1 MTVNNVT
8 INSRT
13 YRIARGSLLP
23 SGARSWE
30 VTKRPSQ
37 LSDGQLREA
46 EWQVWGPNLCSY
58 ETEDGYLGV
67 DYGDDVDTRWE
78 GAAYLAPART
88 AVTLTTNPTGTPANT
103 NCSAFITGPS
113 SVRYMY
119 VGRGTKPAKVR
130 VSDFTV
136 MGEGAAAITER
147 ITSMVQTRN
156 AAGTEEI
163 SLGMAATAYQVIT
176 TVAAPTSA
184 DTYSANDESIIN
196 RIMYVGR
203 DRVFG
208 MTGQLLRGNILSGTT
223 TMDASAWNTVA
234 TFAGE
239 SITPTSMAMD
249 GKLLIVGTSNGP
261 YILDSEDGSFFPY
274 MPGLDQHSNACK
286 QMCEWPGKGVL
297 IPLQTGLVLSRFGD
311 VQAIGVERFKANT
324 STVQGIPVAV
334 AVTSTDAFAQVV
346 YNPVTANYWLIES
359 RPREAGDW
367 HNKPFSHYVIG
378 NLSTTAV
385 EHMTWVGTGD
395 GARTQPALV
404 VGQSSNMLYINY
416 GRTNRHPDDSGYTYA
431 TSGTLYL
438 SEMRREPGLIKDIVA
453 AEFYTGGS
461 TANLTIQ
468 AAYSP
473 DGASYINIGAA
484 QTTNGWHRVLAISG
498 VDPLAVTPTTNSGYF
513 IKPKLVFASNTSA
526 SSPRIV
532 GKLKLQYRV
541 RPTMINT
548 YDFSVV
554 LDESNNYSVEEQGDA
569 LLALWGNAPIL
580 VKEDADMDADTYVT
594 VQGVKVTEIQEKG
607 GPDGGKGP
615 IRIATV
621 RAEAWPVSSGQ

>member
-163 SLGMAATAYQVIT
+163 SLGMAGMAYQVIT
-176 TVAAPTSA
+176 TVATPTTA

-239 SITPTSMAMD
+239 SVTPTSMAMD

-311 VQAIGVERFKANT
+311 VQAIGVERFKENT

-346 YNPVTANYWLIES
+346 YNPVTANYWLVES

-367 HNKPFSHYVIG
+367 HNKPFSHYVMG

-395 GARTQPALV
+395 GARTQPALM

-438 SEMRREPGLIKDIVA
+438 SELRREPGLRKDVIGW
-453 AEFYTGGS
+453 EFYSAGC
-461 TANLTIQ
+461 TANLTLTTSISADG
-468 AAYSP
+468 AAYSVL
-473 DGASYINIGAA
+473 GTSAVTS
-484 QTTNGWHRVLAISG
+484 NGQQRVLAVSAG
-498 VDPLAVTPTTNSGYF
+498 VPQGSNLGYR
-513 IKPKLVFASNTSA
+513 IKPKIAFASNTAA
-526 SSPRIV
+526 SSPRIE
-532 GKLKLQYRV
+532 GKFKLLYRV
-541 RPTMINT
+541 RPTTVNVF
-548 YDFSVV
+548 DFSIV

-569 LLALWGNAPIL
+569 LLALWGSAPVI
-580 VKEDADMDADTYVT
+580 VAEDADMDASTYVT
-594 VQGVKVTEIQEKG
+594 VQAVKVTEIQEKG

-615 IRIATV
+615 IRIATI